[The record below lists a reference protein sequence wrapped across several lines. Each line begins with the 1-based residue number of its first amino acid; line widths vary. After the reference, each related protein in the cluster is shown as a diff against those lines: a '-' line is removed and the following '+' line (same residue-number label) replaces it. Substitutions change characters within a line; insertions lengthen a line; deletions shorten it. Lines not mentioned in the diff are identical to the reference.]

1 MSTVHTPDLQA
12 ELARLRQE
20 NEALKADKARK
31 LTIKMSDKGCVSLY
45 GMGRFPVSLY
55 PSQWLTVFELQG
67 QITAYLK
74 DNAVELA
81 KRGEATKEA
90 TKQAKAA

>member
-45 GMGRFPVSLY
+45 GAGRFPVSLY
-55 PSQWLTVFELQG
+55 PSQWETVLG
-67 QITAYLK
+67 LADPIRAYLK
-74 DNAVELA
+74 ANEAELT
-81 KRGEATKEA
+81 KRGEATRAAK
-90 TKQAKAA
+90 KAA